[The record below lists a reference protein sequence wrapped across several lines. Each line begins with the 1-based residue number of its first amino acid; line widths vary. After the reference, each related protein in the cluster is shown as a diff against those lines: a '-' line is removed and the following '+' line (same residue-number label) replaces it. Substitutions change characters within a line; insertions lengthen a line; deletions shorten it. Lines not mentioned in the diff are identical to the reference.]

1 MFSNNSPWV
10 EQLKNKFNTKPLD
23 KNHKTDVLV
32 IGAGISG
39 ITTAYYILKNTN
51 LKVTLVEAKKLAS
64 GATGHNAGQLV
75 SYFEKQISN
84 LVKEFGFEMAVSA
97 QKDIN
102 SSWFLLEQIY
112 QDTGITTD
120 ISISN
125 GYAGIQTY
133 EDLVTFLQNAQVYK
147 KANLTHEKLSI
158 ADDCPYLEKIP
169 QKFHNLFSI
178 IKKKN
183 LMEYLETNDTSY
195 YAMITVKKGVMN
207 SALFCEDLL
216 NYIFKNFSNRFNYYD
231 KTPVSEIK
239 LLENNSLTIANNKEI
254 YSDKIVLCTN
264 GFEKIDIINKAGN
277 DINTKFHHLVIGVVG
292 YMAGYLEE
300 DLRKPTAISYLP
312 KKSSTGNDVFDK
324 DPYFYFTRRDYEIKN
339 KKFNLICIGGPEAVM
354 DDSNNYKIEHPFPKE
369 AQDSINNFLHKSYKY
384 APKGSID
391 YKYIWHGLMGY
402 TPNGI
407 RLIGIEPLNKNLL
420 YNLGCNGIG
429 ILPSIFGANK
439 ISKILSGEKFEESI
453 FDPSNFDKF

>member
-51 LKVTLVEAKKLAS
+51 LNVTLVEAKTLAS

-84 LVKEFGFEMAVSA
+84 IVKEFGFEMAVSA

-112 QDTGITTD
+112 QDTGITTN

-147 KANLTHEKLSI
+147 KAGLIHEKLSI
-158 ADDCPYLEKIP
+158 AEDCSYLEKIP

-183 LMEYLETNDTSY
+183 LMDYLETNDSSY
-195 YAMITVKKGVMN
+195 YAMISGKRGVMN

-231 KTPVSEIK
+231 KTPVSEIR
-239 LLENNSLTIANNKEI
+239 LHQNNSLTIANNKEI
-254 YSDKIVLCTN
+254 YSNKIVLCTN
-264 GFEKIDIINKAGN
+264 GFEKIDIINKVGN

-300 DLRKPTAISYLP
+300 DLRKPTAIGFLP
-312 KKSSTGNDVFDK
+312 KKSSTGKDVFDK

-339 KKFNLICIGGPEAVM
+339 KKFNLICIGGPDAVM
-354 DDSNNYKIEHPFPKE
+354 DDSNNYKEEHPFPKE

-384 APKGSID
+384 APKGSIN

-407 RLIGIEPLNKNLL
+407 RLIGVEPLNKNL
-420 YNLGCNGIG
+420 
-429 ILPSIFGANK
+429 
-439 ISKILSGEKFEESI
+439 
-453 FDPSNFDKF
+453 